1 MMFVEAIS
9 TDPPQ
14 RIDPSRPFPW
24 RPLHGSMLSLR
35 RRERTD
41 GRSSRRWRPK
51 SKRRRSVGYRGV
63 RPGCDDPG
71 RGYQRDRHPDHLAR
85 NHRRE
90 RSFHPD
96 PHTWRDK
103 HCAAP
108 TPMPLTER
116 DRSPIQSS
124 RWQCFAHMPSS
135 PWWGCAR
142 RGTDASRKRLSVSSL
157 ALLCPAKVGGV
168 FFLKANV

>member
-1 MMFVEAIS
+1 MKRDRHPSDTMLTIEAVALIGMMFAGAIS

-14 RIDPSRPFPW
+14 RIDPSRPFQW
-24 RPLHGSMLSLR
+24 RPARGSMLSLR

-85 NHRRE
+85 NHRRK
-90 RSFHPD
+90 RSFRPD
-96 PHTWRDK
+96 P
-103 HCAAP
+103 
-108 TPMPLTER
+108 PMLEIH
-116 DRSPIQSS
+116 SL
-124 RWQCFAHMPSS
+124 
-135 PWWGCAR
+135 R
-142 RGTDASRKRLSVSSL
+142 RPDTDATNRTRSIADTIL
-157 ALLCPAKVGGV
+157 ALAVLCAYAAAAMLG
-168 FFLKANV
+168 LMR

>member
-1 MMFVEAIS
+1 MFVEAIS

-14 RIDPSRPFPW
+14 RIDPSRPFQW

-71 RGYQRDRHPDHLAR
+71 RGYQRCRHPDHLAC
-85 NHRRE
+85 NHRRK
-90 RSFHPD
+90 RSFRPD
-96 PHTWRDK
+96 P
-103 HCAAP
+103 
-108 TPMPLTER
+108 PMLEIHSLRRPDTDATNRTRSIADTILALAVLLRICGSRHAGLDAIGAEQTRAESVC
-116 DRSPIQSS
+116 RSPLWLYYAPPKS
-124 RWQCFAHMPSS
+124 A
-135 PWWGCAR
+135 GY
-142 RGTDASRKRLSVSSL
+142 
-157 ALLCPAKVGGV
+157 
-168 FFLKANV
+168 FF